1 MRQVKGNIFNG
12 DSYKAI
18 FARAIYKRLMSR
30 EWVTLAEI
38 MSDYHFGKPCEN
50 PSKEEH
56 YGELKKAFGEIKVL
70 IIEKVG
76 KDSIEVE
83 GNNRNQRFRYKGN
96 IDDPLSDLYNY
107 GRVIRDLKTYWQF
120 CQDSAGFF
128 PITWLDYFFKDSL
141 DLLEIKDTQ
150 NKGQQILEASEDR
163 NLTNIELLPFLYE
176 AIKRKQVLAIYYI
189 HYTDSIKEE
198 LSLIVSPHY
207 LKEFN
212 GRWYLLGHT
221 INHEGKVWRHHI
233 ALDRIVARPREISSG
248 VTYVEPQA
256 HYYENYFKNIVGVT
270 HPNNAEV
277 VNVHVRAHNH
287 YMFMLTETKKIHL
300 SQKVEIPFGEYM
312 DGTYGEFSVQVEV
325 NDEFVGRIL
334 QMGAGLEIVSPQ
346 NVREKFKRRVEALAD
361 LYKKQ
366 K

>member
-30 EWVTLAEI
+30 EWVTFADI
-38 MSDYHFGKPCEN
+38 MSDCLEEPCEN

-128 PITWLDYFFKDSL
+128 PESWLEYFFKECQ
-141 DLLEIKDTQ
+141 DLLEIKKKKKNGEQ
-150 NKGQQILEASEDR
+150 VLSASLDR
-163 NLTNIELLPFLYE
+163 KLKNIELLPFLYE
-176 AIKRKQVLAIYYI
+176 KIIQKKVLQIEYKPYNKEYQTLTTLTI
-189 HYTDSIKEE
+189 H
-198 LSLIVSPHY
+198 PHI

-212 GRWYLLGHT
+212 GRWYLFGFYDGDESSSMSAH
-221 INHEGKVWRHHI
+221 KV
-233 ALDRIVARPREISSG
+233 ALDRICEKPQICND
-248 VTYVEPQA
+248 VTYKSAPKG
-256 HYYENYFKNIVGVT
+256 YYDEYFKNLVGVT
-270 HPNNAEV
+270 HDKDATV
-277 VNVHVRAHNH
+277 YTIRVRAHDY
-287 YMFMLTETKKIHL
+287 YMFNLTKTKPIHQ
-300 SQKVEIPFGEYM
+300 SQQTTIPFGKHE
-312 DGTYGEFSVQVEV
+312 DGEYGEFTVYVEL
-325 NDEFVGRIL
+325 NNEFIGRIL
-334 QMGAGLEIVSPQ
+334 QMGAGLEIVGPDE
-346 NVREKFKRRVEALAD
+346 VRSEFKKRTAELAK
-361 LYKKQ
+361 LYE
-366 K
+366 

>member
-30 EWVTLAEI
+30 EWVTFADI
-38 MSDYHFGKPCEN
+38 MSDCLEKPCEN

-56 YGELKKAFGEIKVL
+56 YGELKKAFGEIKQL

-128 PITWLDYFFKDSL
+128 PESWLEYFFKECQ
-141 DLLEIKDTQ
+141 DLLEIKKKKEDGEQ
-150 NKGQQILEASEDR
+150 VLSASLDR
-163 NLTNIELLPFLYE
+163 KLTNIELLPFLYE
-176 AIKRKQVLAIYYI
+176 TIIQKKVLQIEYKPYNKKCQ
-189 HYTDSIKEE
+189 TQ
-198 LSLIVSPHY
+198 IVHPHM

-212 GRWYLLGHT
+212 GRWYLFGYEDGEEPMLVR
-221 INHEGKVWRHHI
+221 KI
-233 ALDRIVARPREISSG
+233 ALDRILEKPKPNTCNG
-248 VTYVEPQA
+248 VTYKSAPKGFYDE
-256 HYYENYFKNIVGVT
+256 YFKNLVGVT
-270 HPNNAEV
+270 HYKRAMAYTI
-277 VNVHVRAHNH
+277 HVRAHSN
-287 YMFMLTETKKIHL
+287 YMFKLTETKPIHQ
-300 SQKVEIPFGEYM
+300 SQQTTIPFGKHE
-312 DGTYGEFSVQVEV
+312 DGVYGEFTVHVEL
-325 NDEFVGRIL
+325 NKEFVGRIL
-334 QMGAGLEIVSPQ
+334 QMGAELEIVSPEE
-346 NVREKFKRRVEALAD
+346 VRSEFRKRTAELAK
-361 LYKKQ
+361 LYE
-366 K
+366 

>member
-1 MRQVKGNIFNG
+1 MRQVKSNIFNG

-38 MSDYHFGKPCEN
+38 MSDYLGEPCEN

-76 KDSIEVE
+76 KNSIEVE

-128 PITWLDYFFKDSL
+128 PESWLEYFFKECQ
-141 DLLEIKDTQ
+141 DLLEIKKKKEDGEQ
-150 NKGQQILEASEDR
+150 VLSASLDR
-163 NLTNIELLPFLYE
+163 KLTNIELLPFLYE
-176 AIKRKQVLAIYYI
+176 TIIQKKVLQIEYKPYNKKCQ
-189 HYTDSIKEE
+189 TQ
-198 LSLIVSPHY
+198 IVHPHM

-212 GRWYLLGHT
+212 GRWYLFGYE
-221 INHEGKVWRHHI
+221 EGDVPMHICNI
-233 ALDRIVARPREISSG
+233 ALDRICVKPKTCNG
-248 VTYVEPQA
+248 VTYQSAPKGF
-256 HYYENYFKNIVGVT
+256 YDKYFKNLVGVT
-270 HPNNAEV
+270 HYKKATAFQIR
-277 VNVHVRAHNH
+277 VRAHSN
-287 YMFMLTETKKIHL
+287 YMFKLTETKPIHQ
-300 SQKVEIPFGEYM
+300 SQQTTIPFGKHE
-312 DGTYGEFSVQVEV
+312 DGEYGEFTVYVEL
-325 NDEFVGRIL
+325 NNEFIGRIL
-334 QMGAGLEIVSPQ
+334 QMGAGLEIVGPDE
-346 NVREKFKRRVEALAD
+346 VRREFKKRTAELAK
-361 LYKKQ
+361 LYE
-366 K
+366 

>member
-38 MSDYHFGKPCEN
+38 MSDYHLGKPCEN

-56 YGELKKAFGEIKVL
+56 YGELKKAFGEIKKLVT
-70 IIEKVG
+70 EKVG

-150 NKGQQILEASEDR
+150 NRGQQILEASEDR

-176 AIKRKQVLAIYYI
+176 AIKRKQVLAVYYI

-256 HYYENYFKNIVGVT
+256 HYYENYFKNMVGVT
-270 HPNNAEV
+270 HHDNAEV
-277 VNVHVRAHNH
+277 VNVHIRAHNH

-361 LYKKQ
+361 LYKNQ

>member
-18 FARAIYKRLMSR
+18 FARAIYSRLMSR

-38 MSDYHFGKPCEN
+38 MSDCLRKPCEN

-56 YGELKKAFGEIKVL
+56 YGELKKAFGEIKKLVT
-70 IIEKVG
+70 EKVG

-150 NKGQQILEASEDR
+150 NRGQQILEASEDR

-176 AIKRKQVLAIYYI
+176 AIKRKQVLAIYY
-189 HYTDSIKEE
+189 K
-198 LSLIVSPHY
+198 
-207 LKEFN
+207 
-212 GRWYLLGHT
+212 
-221 INHEGKVWRHHI
+221 
-233 ALDRIVARPREISSG
+233 
-248 VTYVEPQA
+248 
-256 HYYENYFKNIVGVT
+256 
-270 HPNNAEV
+270 
-277 VNVHVRAHNH
+277 
-287 YMFMLTETKKIHL
+287 
-300 SQKVEIPFGEYM
+300 
-312 DGTYGEFSVQVEV
+312 
-325 NDEFVGRIL
+325 
-334 QMGAGLEIVSPQ
+334 
-346 NVREKFKRRVEALAD
+346 
-361 LYKKQ
+361 
-366 K
+366 

>member
-18 FARAIYKRLMSR
+18 FARAIYSRLMSR

-38 MSDYHFGKPCEN
+38 MSDCLRKPCEN
-50 PSKEEH
+50 PSKEKH
-56 YGELKKAFGEIKVL
+56 YGELKKAFGEIKKLV
-70 IIEKVG
+70 IEKVG

-150 NKGQQILEASEDR
+150 NRGQQILEASEDR

-212 GRWYLLGHT
+212 GRWYLLGHI

-346 NVREKFKRRVEALAD
+346 NVREKFKRRVDALAD